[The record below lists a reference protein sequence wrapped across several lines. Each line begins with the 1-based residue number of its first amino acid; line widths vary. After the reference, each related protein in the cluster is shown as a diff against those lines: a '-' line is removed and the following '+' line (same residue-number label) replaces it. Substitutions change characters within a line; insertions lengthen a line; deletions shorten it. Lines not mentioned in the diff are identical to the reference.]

1 MNTSLNLK
9 QILQQNNDDLHQQFI
24 DGVDIAKILKSRSQL
39 IDGLLQ
45 DMWQKH
51 QLDNLIHLSLVAVG
65 GYGREEMHPASD
77 VDLLVLLGQEPDA
90 DIETKLSD
98 FVTELW
104 DLGLEIGH
112 SVRTLDECVDEAT
125 ADLTVIT
132 NLIESRYLCGNKP
145 LFKRLQDQLT
155 PEKIWPSR
163 AFFLAKISEQENRYQ
178 RFGDTAYR
186 VEPNLKEG
194 PGGLRDIQTIG
205 WIVLREYGIGSLE
218 TLSELHDNDL
228 LNPKEYQALIE
239 DRDFLWKVRFV
250 LHRLTGR
257 KEDRL
262 LFDHQR
268 HLAHSF
274 GYTVDEKNQSIEAF
288 MQRYYKTITELERL
302 NEILLGLLR
311 EHILEDIKPPS
322 IRINEAFN
330 NEDNYLDLT
339 KKDLFKT
346 HPPTFLHIF
355 HLLQLH
361 PELKGLTPRTIRE
374 LRRHL
379 DLIDDD
385 FRQDEAN
392 KALFIK
398 IISQPQRVNFVLRI
412 MNRYGVL
419 ASYIPAFAN
428 IVGRMQYDLFH
439 AFTVDDHTLNVV
451 RNIRRLSTPQG
462 AEDDP
467 FCSEL
472 FNKIEKPMILVL
484 AGIFHDIAKGRE
496 GSHSE
501 LGAVDALAFCR
512 AHNLSEDDSQ
522 TVSWLVEQHLLLS
535 GVAQRKDIN
544 DPEVIKA
551 LTEIV
556 KSQELLDYLYVLTI
570 SDIKGTNPT
579 LLTSWKHSLLKELH
593 KQASQ
598 YLAYETSLTND
609 NDLINDDDFVK
620 TQIDE
625 KKRAVLARLQ
635 KENKDTSACLSFWAR
650 FDNDYFQQFS
660 KERLYWHVKEISEN
674 PFSGNIIRVADSHK
688 KDSSVLLIYG
698 QDQKGLF
705 VKVTSAIEQQ
715 RLDIVGASITS
726 TKDDY
731 DLHTFYLLDTDG
743 KMLEHIEDKKLLFAS
758 VKANLEQKQ
767 LSYNFSHHRMPRR
780 LKHFDTETTVT
791 FSLAENIQQTIITIK
806 TADGAGLLTRI
817 AEVFNQY
824 GLNIHTARITT
835 LGETAE
841 DIFQVTSSSGKMISD
856 KDKLKEIEKSLKQK
870 LQG

>member
-1 MNTSLNLK
+1 MNAPLNLK
-9 QILQQNNDDLHQQFI
+9 DTLQNNNDELHQQFI
-24 DGVDIAKILKSRSQL
+24 EGVNIADILRSRSQL
-39 IDGLLQ
+39 IDRLLQ

-51 QLDNLIHLSLVAVG
+51 QLDELKNMHQLTLVAVG

-77 VDLLVLLGQEPDA
+77 IDLLVLLGEEPDS
-90 DIETKLSD
+90 ETENKLSD

-112 SVRTLDECVDEAT
+112 SVRTIDECIEEAT

-132 NLIESRYLCGNKP
+132 NIIESRYLCGNHT
-145 LFKRLQDQLT
+145 LFTDLKSQVT
-155 PEKIWPSR
+155 PDKIWSSKS
-163 AFFLAKISEQENRYQ
+163 FFLAKLTEQEERYK

-205 WIVLREYGIGSLE
+205 WIVLREYGIDSLE
-218 TLSELHDNDL
+218 TLSKSNDNDL
-228 LNPKEYQALIE
+228 LNPKEYQSLIE

-311 EHILEDIKPPS
+311 EHILEDSKPAS
-322 IRINEAFN
+322 IGIDDAFN
-330 NEDNYLDLT
+330 NEDNYLDLID
-339 KKDLFKT
+339 KDQFKR

-374 LRRHL
+374 LRRNLHL
-379 DLIDDD
+379 MDDN
-385 FRQDEAN
+385 FRENEIN

-398 IISQPQRVNFVLRI
+398 IISQPQRVNFVLRR

-419 ASYIPAFAN
+419 AAYIPAFAN

-451 RNIRRLSTPQG
+451 RNIRRLSTPKG

-472 FNKIEKPMILVL
+472 FNKMEKPMILVL

-501 LGAVDALAFCR
+501 LGAVDALNFCR
-512 AHNLSEDDSQ
+512 DHNLSEEDSE
-522 TVSWLVEQHLLLS
+522 TVRWLVEQHLLLS

-544 DPEVIKA
+544 DPEVIKE
-551 LTEIV
+551 LIEV
-556 KSQELLDYLYVLTI
+556 VNNQELLDYLYVLTI

-598 YLAYETSLTND
+598 FLMYQAS
-609 NDLINDDDFVK
+609 INDEGGF
-620 TQIDE
+620 TQSQIDE
-625 KKRAVLARLQ
+625 KKSYVLSHLNETAI
-635 KENKDTSACLSFWAR
+635 DSSDCLSFWTR
-650 FDNDYFQQFS
+650 FGDDYFQQYS
-660 KERLYWHVKEISEN
+660 QERLYWHIREISQN
-674 PFSGNIIRVADSHK
+674 QFSGNIIRLADSHK

-698 QDQKGLF
+698 QDKKDLF
-705 VKVTSAIEQQ
+705 VRVTSAIEQQ
-715 RLDIVGASITS
+715 QLDIVGASITS

-731 DLHTFYLLDTDG
+731 DLHTFYLLDSDG
-743 KMLEHIEDKKLLFAS
+743 KMLENALDKNQLLAS
-758 VKANLEQKQ
+758 VKTNLEQKQ
-767 LSYNFSHHRMPRR
+767 LSYNFSHHRMPRQ
-780 LKHFDTETTVT
+780 LKHFDTKTTVT
-791 FSLAENIQQTIITIK
+791 FSLAEKIQQTVITIK

-817 AEVFNQY
+817 AEVFSQY

-841 DIFQVTSSSGKMISD
+841 DIFQVTSSSGKMITD
-856 KDKLKEIEKSLKQK
+856 EDRLAEIKKSLELK